1 MGCTADDRRL
11 AVRLMGPPGGR
22 LLACL
27 GIVAALAVAAPG
39 AVVPSVAAEG
49 AAAPPAVAAPAAVR
63 ARLHASFS
71 PDRLGAST
79 TIGFGFTL
87 HAPEGMTPPPLTSIV
102 LRMPAGMNYLHSTL
116 GLATCTKA
124 QIIAHGSRG
133 CPADS
138 LLGSGSSYVE
148 VPFGKTNGREWP
160 QIQVFNG
167 RPHDEHTVVL
177 FYVNG
182 LMPVFAQLVFK
193 GELLPDRGIYGT
205 KLKVTVP
212 LVESIT
218 DGPDVSIVRV
228 HATLGPKHLLYKGRA
243 HGHIHY
249 FHPHGIEVPRRC
261 PKGGFPFAADFA
273 FQGGVTAQA
282 RTKVPC
288 PGALGR
294 ARRRAAHEHRP

>member
-1 MGCTADDRRL
+1 MGRPA
-11 AVRLMGPPGGR
+11 GR

-27 GIVAALAVAAPG
+27 AVAVALAVAAPG
-39 AVVPSVAAEG
+39 VVMPS
-49 AAAPPAVAAPAAVR
+49 AAAPLAVAPPAAVK

-87 HAPEGMTPPPLTSIV
+87 HGPGGMTPPPLTSIV
-102 LRMPAGMNYLHSTL
+102 LHMPAGMNYLHSTL

-124 QIIAHGSRG
+124 QIVAHGSRG
-133 CPADS
+133 CPVDS

-160 QIQVFNG
+160 QIEAFNG
-167 RPHDEHTVVL
+167 RPHHEHTVVL

-228 HATLGPKHLLYKGRA
+228 HATLGPKHLLYRGRA
-243 HGHIHY
+243 HGRVHY
-249 FHPHGIEVPRRC
+249 FHPHGIEVPRHC
-261 PKGGFPFAADFA
+261 PKGGFPFAADFT
-273 FQGGVTAQA
+273 FQGGLTAEA
-282 RTKVPC
+282 MTKVPC
-288 PGALGR
+288 PRTVRR
-294 ARRRAAHEHRP
+294 ARRAAREHRP